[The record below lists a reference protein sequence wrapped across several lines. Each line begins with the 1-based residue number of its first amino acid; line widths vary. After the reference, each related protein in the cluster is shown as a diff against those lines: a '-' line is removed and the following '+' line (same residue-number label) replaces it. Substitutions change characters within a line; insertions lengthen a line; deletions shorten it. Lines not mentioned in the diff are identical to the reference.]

1 MSCSYKIR
9 KSCLRYLV
17 PFTFTEE
24 FDKVIEDVDKQKLEF
39 AKANKT
45 PKMLWERKTA
55 TTNGTE
61 SDLYSYIKNEFCFD
75 SDNEILSDKKSG
87 CEWLYFRSTDAA
99 NKDGKPIKELY
110 YCFNGIKNNLNDK
123 KQMCEIPDAWR
134 ITITNVGLVLFR
146 NSLGFVW
153 YELKLPEIEINSDQL
168 VIFQNAIKELNRA
181 KPSLLWEKT
190 MIEPQYGVVLSE
202 DKWKR
207 EYLTPFHFG
216 NWINELIGFLGGV
229 SYFAERK
236 NSFTSMLKN
245 SVAKIN
251 DSNNEDFTDES
262 KNYMPI
268 SPDKAILFS
277 YIVFDNKCEKD
288 TLDGRYSL
296 TYQITNGYKESYHSG
311 YETKNEIKCPFDDV
325 MWYATQEGVSY
336 LAWPTCD
343 NIQVFS
349 EEIQAKVKT
358 DYFTLFI
365 KNLYQSYSLLIYANK
380 IQSEISAIS
389 CKYLEMS
396 ADQNITDLFWDIN
409 LFLTKSMATS
419 VSHIHHQSEFYIYL
433 KKQLRVQE
441 DVESVTSGLNALDL
455 LQRERK
461 KREDEQ
467 RNQEAW
473 KEEKERDREEQ
484 KERNAR
490 EEREK
495 KRDEKLQA
503 IMGLLTLLGIASALV
518 DSFDFVNKFQFN
530 DGEFWNQSGCIRE
543 IDIVCFIIIGI
554 ISVIGAIF
562 AIKAI
567 FDAFGSEIINY
578 FKKLFR
584 K

>member
-1 MSCSYKIR
+1 M
-9 KSCLRYLV
+9 
-17 PFTFTEE
+17 
-24 FDKVIEDVDKQKLEF
+24 
-39 AKANKT
+39 
-45 PKMLWERKTA
+45 
-55 TTNGTE
+55 
-61 SDLYSYIKNEFCFD
+61 
-75 SDNEILSDKKSG
+75 
-87 CEWLYFRSTDAA
+87 
-99 NKDGKPIKELY
+99 
-110 YCFNGIKNNLNDK
+110 
-123 KQMCEIPDAWR
+123 
-134 ITITNVGLVLFR
+134 
-146 NSLGFVW
+146 
-153 YELKLPEIEINSDQL
+153 KLPEIEINSDRL
-168 VIFQNAIKELNRA
+168 VIFQNGIKELNSA

-262 KNYMPI
+262 KNYMPT

-336 LAWPTCD
+336 LAWPTYD

-389 CKYLEMS
+389 RKYLEMS

-461 KREDEQ
+461 KR
-467 RNQEAW
+467 
-473 KEEKERDREEQ
+473 
-484 KERNAR
+484 
-490 EEREK
+490 
-495 KRDEKLQA
+495 DEKLQA

-543 IDIVCFIIIGI
+543 IDIVCFIIIGV